1 MCGWRAGSGCGYGC
15 GCGCSALISFLLIAT
30 TFMSRNWAQVVQAV
44 VRMVDGG
51 GCSQA
56 IAVALGPFAYV
67 VDAIG
72 RELSIL

>member
-1 MCGWRAGSGCGYGC
+1 
-15 GCGCSALISFLLIAT
+15 
-30 TFMSRNWAQVVQAV
+30 MSRNWDQVVQAV